1 MLNYLFSILNE
12 FLFYFFLHKN
22 QINTLLSSIGP
33 LKSKQ
38 FIILIQKLQFSKKK
52 KPTNIVNN
60 TQLQLFG
67 EGCVILIKGSFETIV
82 LISTILKIN
91 FFFKIAFLK
100 G

>member
-1 MLNYLFSILNE
+1 LA
-12 FLFYFFLHKN
+12 
-22 QINTLLSSIGP
+22 Q
-33 LKSKQ
+33 KSNKHT
-38 FIILIQKLQFSKKK
+38 IIFHWPTKIQKIYYINSKVAIFKKKKK

-91 FFFKIAFLK
+91 FFFNCIFERLRIRINF
-100 G
+100 